1 MSAMTI
7 SQLLQMTKT
16 EILHTRRHLR
26 AQLPLLAEGSPERHD
41 ALQTLENIE
50 IVLARPLLRRARSHL
65 NCFDL

>member
-7 SQLLQMTKT
+7 NQLLQMTKT

-26 AQLPLLAEGSPERHD
+26 AQLPLLADGSRERND
-41 ALQTLENIE
+41 ILQTLENIE
-50 IVLARPLLRRARSHL
+50 VVLARPELRRARSHL